1 MDKKWSLC
9 SEELIC
15 DLKYEGIN
23 NGLVGGKRE
32 IKKTHLESPECEW
45 NAETSPPTKF

>member
-1 MDKKWSLC
+1 MNKKWSFC

-23 NGLVGGKRE
+23 NGLVGGGGRE
-32 IKKTHLESPECEW
+32 IKKTH
-45 NAETSPPTKF
+45 